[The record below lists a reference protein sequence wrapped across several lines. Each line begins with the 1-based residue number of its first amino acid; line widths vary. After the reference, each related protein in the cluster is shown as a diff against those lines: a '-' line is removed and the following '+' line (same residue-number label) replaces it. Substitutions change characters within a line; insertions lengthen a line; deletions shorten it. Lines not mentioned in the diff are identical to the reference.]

1 LLALE
6 RCLKIL
12 TIMAYIARVA
22 FVAISTITFSIALLA
37 FSRHRNQKSAI
48 LTAGFGLFF
57 VHGLISIP
65 ELFNPIYNIEFT
77 DSWHLML
84 DALAI
89 LLILVGTL
97 KD

>member
-1 LLALE
+1 
-6 RCLKIL
+6 
-12 TIMAYIARVA
+12 MAYVARGV
-22 FVAISTITFSIALLA
+22 FVAVATITFAIALLT
-37 FSRHRNQKSAI
+37 FSRHRNQKSAL

-65 ELFNPIYNIEFT
+65 ELLNPTYNIEFT

-84 DALAI
+84 DAIAI
-89 LLILVGTL
+89 LLILIGTL